1 MTATIKSSLF
11 RRAWEIVRVTRQTG
25 THWTFSMALKEAW
38 SELKA
43 GETFH
48 WPASPA
54 AVAKSELVIAENVTR
69 YGSYGASKRIARA
82 SDALIAAA

>member
-1 MTATIKSSLF
+1 MPSTLKSSLF

-25 THWTFSMALKEAW
+25 TNWTFSAALKEAW

-54 AVAKSELVIAENVTR
+54 AVAKRELVMAENVTR
-69 YGSYGASKRIARA
+69 YSSYSASKRISRA